1 MVEADV
7 YLLRRAHVR
16 PRTIAA
22 VVVLNIA
29 VFLLLVPAS
38 MGVGVVGV
46 LTTGTLTYVACLPR
60 QTRLSAVTIGVVVL
74 INVVDFL
81 LFAQASPALGL
92 ASLLF
97 TLTLSGAAFIAPDRK
112 S

>member
-1 MVEADV
+1 MALISCSV
-7 YLLRRAHVR
+7 
-16 PRTIAA
+16 
-22 VVVLNIA
+22 
-29 VFLLLVPAS
+29 S
-38 MGVGVVGV
+38 
-46 LTTGTLTYVACLPR
+46 TLTYVACLPR

-92 ASLLF
+92 ASLPF
-97 TLTLSGAAFIAPDRK
+97 TMTLSGAAFIAPDRK